1 MKEVVLD
8 TETTGISVKEGHRIV
23 EIGCI
28 ELENL
33 IPTKNTF
40 HCYLNPERKV
50 SEKALEVH
58 GYTDEFLSKQK
69 KFDEIG
75 EEFLSFIKDKR
86 IIIHNAE
93 FDLGHLNNE
102 LSIFGKKKIDNEI
115 VDTLILARDKF
126 PGSPVSLDALCKRY
140 KIDNS
145 KRTQHTALIDCDLL
159 AKVYINLIDQKEPT
173 LNLQNQDEENA
184 AVESLLGQL
193 LESVKAIDQRR
204 EQSLLEMQQV
214 AIELA
219 IAAASH
225 LVETVIEEDRFGIED
240 LIQSTF
246 EQAGSDRSLRFS
258 LHPDDLELLQR
269 RISVT
274 KSYQELRRLEFIEDF
289 QLPRGSFQ
297 IHLPDGQT
305 WLTGISLRLAEIRKH
320 WLEELDAAQVERR
333 QTETTNSSLRRFP
346 DRRET
351 A

>member
-33 IPTKNTF
+33 IPTKNKF
-40 HCYLNPERKV
+40 HCYLNPGRKV

-102 LSIFGKKKIDNEI
+102 LLIFGKKKIDNEI
-115 VDTLILARDKF
+115 IDTLILARDKF

-173 LNLQNQDEENA
+173 LNFQNE
-184 AVESLLGQL
+184 
-193 LESVKAIDQRR
+193 DQ
-204 EQSLLEMQQV
+204 
-214 AIELA
+214 
-219 IAAASH
+219 
-225 LVETVIEEDRFGIED
+225 
-240 LIQSTF
+240 
-246 EQAGSDRSLRFS
+246 
-258 LHPDDLELLQR
+258 
-269 RISVT
+269 
-274 KSYQELRRLEFIEDF
+274 K
-289 QLPRGSFQ
+289 
-297 IHLPDGQT
+297 
-305 WLTGISLRLAEIRKH
+305 
-320 WLEELDAAQVERR
+320 
-333 QTETTNSSLRRFP
+333 QTEINSKVSYFKKIIEPSEDELKKHKEYLKNNLKKNYFN
-346 DRRET
+346 
-351 A
+351 